1 MSMLSEL
8 GGIIPA
14 LKSLG
19 GISSFGFGAF
29 LAFKF
34 VQWVTDTFHGRADK
48 READLMQK
56 EADYRSRT
64 DAQLQALVL
73 RVDRMERDNDVLFSV
88 VSSILDRHPVGIIG
102 RQLRAAYP
110 VPTEMPPRMAAL
122 LARLE
127 TQEHNQVN

>member
-1 MSMLSEL
+1 MSMLTEL
-8 GGIIPA
+8 GGIVPA

-29 LAFKF
+29 IAFKF
-34 VQWVTDTFHGRADK
+34 IQWATQTLHGRVDK

-64 DAQLQALVL
+64 DAQLQALVV
-73 RVDRMERDNDVLFSV
+73 RVDRMERDNDVLFGV
-88 VSSILDRHPVGIIG
+88 VTSILDRHPVAIIG

-110 VPTEMPPRMAAL
+110 VPTEMSPRMAAL